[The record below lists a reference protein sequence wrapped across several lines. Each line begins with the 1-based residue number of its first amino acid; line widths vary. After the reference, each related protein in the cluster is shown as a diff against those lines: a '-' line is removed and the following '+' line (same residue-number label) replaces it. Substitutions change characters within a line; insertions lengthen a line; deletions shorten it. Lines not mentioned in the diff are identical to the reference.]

1 MNKFSKLLSFI
12 LVLCMLFSA
21 APFAFAQT
29 VDEETAEVL
38 LSEEAA
44 EEADGEEEAVEEAAA
59 EEAAEEEEAEA
70 EEAQWTV
77 MLYLCGTDLESD
89 GSMASTNLEMIK
101 NTTANSAV
109 NMVIQTGG
117 TKKWNSEEKAGID
130 IAEDKLQRWYYGE
143 NGYELVEEL
152 ENANMAKYT
161 TLSDFI
167 SWSAEKYPA
176 EKNMLL
182 LWDHGSGSA
191 MGLIVDE
198 LHDYAEM
205 SLDGLR
211 RALEDGGVHFDLLMT
226 DTCLMA
232 NLEMAQT
239 VAPYADYLAA
249 SEEVMPGLGSNYEEW
264 LQALYDEPE
273 CGPARLGRL
282 IADAT
287 QLMYAEKGDDSFLK
301 GLTFSLTDLSKIEPV
316 ADAFNELMKEA
327 VEMVEDPEAFGV
339 FLAAINE
346 TDRYQNTYMKDL
358 YDLARRSM
366 NGGISKET
374 ALKLE
379 NAVDEAVVYNIRGSY
394 HPYAHGLSVYLR
406 YSDTPKN
413 RHELDRLIRADVNP
427 WQLAFLDAVN
437 LKWDAP
443 EWVTDITGE
452 IPQVKAQLY
461 TLKFDTEVS
470 EDKSQALLH
479 LYSGVETG
487 GFVRYELQRFDEQTQ
502 SWFYLGQ
509 SEDVQLVDINA
520 EDKSFSVTAD
530 FTGKWPSLAGEFLS
544 VETKDMQDDTTVLMQ
559 APVRLFGEKI
569 MKLRILAHYPDSM
582 MSQLDGTAEE
592 NAETEHTVEY
602 LLTGIWDGYDSSTGL
617 IDRNTYS
624 MADLNGMS
632 VEFCKP
638 IYSDYKKEVG
648 DMRYVPMT
656 MSMDMEVTDEV
667 LPAGQ
672 YRLRYSLTDMLDRV
686 YYSDFFAL
694 DWNGTTA
701 VYSTAEAEAEAE

>member
-12 LVLCMLFSA
+12 LVLCMLLSA
-21 APFAFAQT
+21 VPFAFAQT
-29 VDEETAEVL
+29 
-38 LSEEAA
+38 
-44 EEADGEEEAVEEAAA
+44 GEEAAA
-59 EEAAEEEEAEA
+59 DEPLLEETADDEADDDADDEDEALAALEAALQEP
-70 EEAQWTV
+70 AQWTV

-89 GSMASTNLEMIK
+89 GSMASSNLEMIK

-109 NMVIQTGG
+109 NMVIETGG
-117 TKKWNSEEKAGID
+117 TKQWNSEEKAGID

-143 NGYELVEEL
+143 EGYQLVEEL

-161 TLSDFI
+161 TLADFI

-176 EKNMLL
+176 EKYMLV

-205 SLDGLR
+205 SLEGLH
-211 RALEDGGVHFDLLMT
+211 RALENGGVHFDLLMT

-239 VAPYADYLAA
+239 VAPFADYLAA

-273 CGPARLGRL
+273 CGPERLGRL
-282 IADAT
+282 VANAT

-301 GLTFSLTDLSKIEPV
+301 GLTFSLTDLSKIDPV
-316 ADAFNELMKEA
+316 AEAFNDLMKEA
-327 VEMVEDPEAFGV
+327 VELVEDPEAFGA
-339 FLAAINE
+339 FLIEINK

-358 YDLARRSM
+358 YDLARRSI
-366 NGGISKET
+366 NGGISKQT

-406 YSDTPKN
+406 YSDTAKN
-413 RHELDRLIRADVNP
+413 RHELDRLIRADQNP

-437 LKWDAP
+437 MKWDAP

-470 EDKSQALLH
+470 EDKSQTQLR
-479 LYSGVETG
+479 LYSGIEAG
-487 GFVRYELQRFDEQTQ
+487 GFIRYELQRFDEQTQ

-509 SEDVQLVDINA
+509 SEDVQVVDLNA
-520 EDKSFSVTAD
+520 EDKSITITAD

-544 VETKDMQDDTTVLMQ
+544 VETKDMQDDTTVMMQ

-582 MSQLDGTAEE
+582 MSQLDGTAAE

-624 MADLNGMS
+624 MTELNGMP

-638 IYSDYKKEVG
+638 VYSDYKKEVG

-686 YYSDFFAL
+686 YYSDFFDLAW
-694 DWNGTTA
+694 DGTNA
-701 VYSTAEAEAEAE
+701 VFSEPAAEAEAE